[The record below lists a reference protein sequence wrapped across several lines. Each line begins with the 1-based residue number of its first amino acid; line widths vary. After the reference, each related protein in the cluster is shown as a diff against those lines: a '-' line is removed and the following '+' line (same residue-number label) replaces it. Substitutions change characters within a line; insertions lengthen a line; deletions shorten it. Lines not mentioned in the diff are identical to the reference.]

1 MSAVSLLGHRISP
14 QRTEQNTA
22 EKKKRKQREASQ
34 NLPTAVTSN
43 SSLPGHHNP
52 HVQYVYNC
60 MVHCKK
66 IKKKK
71 KGETSTRNLKNIG
84 QRGEVRDEAVGLQWL
99 LRTTSAVAISATQVA
114 AVEGDANLDTYPQAE
129 ATATELGRVVRRK
142 KPLQAKVSR
151 AEQPIYTR
159 ERNVSLQSVA
169 ILAVDDVF

>member
-1 MSAVSLLGHRISP
+1 M
-14 QRTEQNTA
+14 
-22 EKKKRKQREASQ
+22 
-34 NLPTAVTSN
+34 
-43 SSLPGHHNP
+43 
-52 HVQYVYNC
+52 
-60 MVHCKK
+60 
-66 IKKKK
+66 
-71 KGETSTRNLKNIG
+71 
-84 QRGEVRDEAVGLQWL
+84 QWL

>member
-22 EKKKRKQREASQ
+22 EKKKENRERQARISQRLSQ
-34 NLPTAVTSN
+34 AI
-43 SSLPGHHNP
+43 P
-52 HVQYVYNC
+52 HCQDITTPMYN
-60 MVHCKK
+60 MYTTVWYIVKRLR
-66 IKKKK
+66 KK